1 MNIVVSSNENYIKP
15 LEVMLLSLFKYNRGC
30 NIFLLYSDITCK
42 SLNKLE
48 NIIQLNKGT
57 FNPILVNKNLFEKS
71 PDIGRI
77 SKEAYYRLLVT
88 ELLPQNVNRALYLDT
103 DILIRGN
110 LQDLYNMNLDGN
122 LIATVIDKMCDNENE
137 VHLERIRLYRP
148 YHYVNSGVLL
158 FDLSGLR
165 ENINVNDI
173 FKIITEKKFN
183 ICRSRCFKSI
193 F

>member
-1 MNIVVSSNENYIKP
+1 M
-15 LEVMLLSLFKYNRGC
+15 
-30 NIFLLYSDITCK
+30 
-42 SLNKLE
+42 
-48 NIIQLNKGT
+48 
-57 FNPILVNKNLFEKS
+57 
-71 PDIGRI
+71 
-77 SKEAYYRLLVT
+77 LVT

-158 FDLSGLR
+158 FDLSSMR